1 MLCCTSRL
9 RLASVHV
16 YARVHTSI
24 YIYIYIS
31 NCLRPTRHRAQMC
44 VQSAL
49 PLSRIGS
56 RLRGQVFPRRL
67 PALRGHTLSL
77 VGRTL
82 HTKSI
87 TKCNQ
92 KQNGTPAN
100 FENAP
105 DFFLYMFSC
114 LSHCN
119 EKQNGMPD
127 NFEKNDSKINQILHP
142 LAPFWPTS
150 VPFWRPSATILTQL
164 ATSVK
169 KIVFFVE
176 NTVFYEGVFHNL
188 GFRVGLR
195 SI

>member
-1 MLCCTSRL
+1 MIENKSLYSVTSL
-9 RLASVHV
+9 IESKTIQNSL
-16 YARVHTSI
+16 
-24 YIYIYIS
+24 YIYIS

-105 DFFLYMFSC
+105 KFSC
-114 LSHCN
+114 ICLAVFPIVMKNKTECPTIF
-119 EKQNGMPD
+119 K
-127 NFEKNDSKINQILHP
+127 KNDFTMRQFLHP
-142 LAPFWPTS
+142 LAPF
-150 VPFWRPSATILTQL
+150 
-164 ATSVK
+164 
-169 KIVFFVE
+169 
-176 NTVFYEGVFHNL
+176 
-188 GFRVGLR
+188 
-195 SI
+195 